1 MVCILAENQNQSS
14 FSPFGQQKISVLFEL
29 LFGHLR
35 YYFTDVP
42 PQPNSPTGNVGRKD
56 YVQSAKDRLGTVPPE
71 DFMMKNHPTREM
83 YPEVTT
89 H

>member
-42 PQPNSPTGNVGRKD
+42 PQPNSPTGNVAENIMLSMNER
-56 YVQSAKDRLGTVPPE
+56 E
-71 DFMMKNHPTREM
+71 DNGA
-83 YPEVTT
+83 
-89 H
+89 